1 MEVPCSYTTSST
13 YTRPSKATQGDA
25 GGFAETLG
33 EVDRDDLEQMLEN
46 LCQQDPSIA
55 KRLSQNED
63 GSYEFDTDGY
73 KWSDK
78 SFAARALV
86 FELNDQDFSLI
97 GTEGWVYPSDGDRSL
112 FKQLTGYNMLILGGT
127 CVVLDDEGFPPA
139 AADKSSV
146 QQAADFV
153 IDIAVSRDAGHLE
166 GELSAEN
173 IGALLAAWDLGPGTS
188 PFIDELLRTFNVS
201 PADLLGFSEAAQ
213 QSQMD
218 ELMKLVSTLDDQEG
232 AEVVN

>member
-46 LCQQDPSIA
+46 LCEDPSIG
-55 KRLSQNED
+55 KRLSQNDD
-63 GSYEFDTDGY
+63 GSYEFDTEGY

-78 SFAARALV
+78 SFVARALV
-86 FELNDQDFSLI
+86 LELNDQDFSLI
-97 GTEGWVYPSDGDRSL
+97 GNEGKIYPSDGDRGL

-146 QQAADFV
+146 QQAFDFV
-153 IDIAVSRDAGHLE
+153 QDVACHRHAGYLD

-173 IGALLAAWDLGPGTS
+173 IGALLASWDLGPGTS
-188 PFIDELLRTFNVS
+188 PFIDELLKTFNVS
-201 PADLLGFSEAAQ
+201 PADVLGFREAAQ

-218 ELMKLVSTLDDQEG
+218 ELMKLVSTLDDQDG
-232 AEVVN
+232 AAVVN

>member
-1 MEVPCSYTTSST
+1 
-13 YTRPSKATQGDA
+13 
-25 GGFAETLG
+25 
-33 EVDRDDLEQMLEN
+33 
-46 LCQQDPSIA
+46 
-55 KRLSQNED
+55 
-63 GSYEFDTDGY
+63 
-73 KWSDK
+73 
-78 SFAARALV
+78 
-86 FELNDQDFSLI
+86 
-97 GTEGWVYPSDGDRSL
+97 
-112 FKQLTGYNMLILGGT
+112 MLILGGA

-153 IDIAVSRDAGHLE
+153 IDIAVSRDAGHLV

-232 AEVVN
+232 AAAVN

>member
-1 MEVPCSYTTSST
+1 MEVPWSYTTSST
-13 YTRPSKATQGDA
+13 YTRPSKATQADA

-46 LCQQDPSIA
+46 LCQDPSIA
-55 KRLSQNED
+55 KRVSENED
-63 GSYEFDTDGY
+63 GSYNFDANPF

-78 SFAARALV
+78 SFAAFALV
-86 FELNDQDFSLI
+86 LELNEQDFSLI
-97 GTEGWVYPSDGDRSL
+97 GNEGMIYPSDGDRNL
-112 FKQLTGYNMLILGGT
+112 FKQLTGYNMLILGGA
-127 CVVLDDEGFPPA
+127 CVVVDDEGFPPA
-139 AADKSSV
+139 AADQSSV

-166 GELSAEN
+166 GEVSAEN
-173 IGALLAAWDLGPGTS
+173 IGALVAAWDLGPGTS
-188 PFIDELLRTFNVS
+188 PFIDELLRTFNVP

>member
-25 GGFAETLG
+25 GGFADAFGAVE
-33 EVDRDDLEQMLEN
+33 RDDLEQMLEN

-55 KRLSQNED
+55 KRVSENED
-63 GSYEFDTDGY
+63 GSYNFDTDAY
-73 KWSDK
+73 KWSEK
-78 SFAARALV
+78 SFVARALV
-86 FELNDQDFSLI
+86 LELNDQDFSLI
-97 GTEGWVYPSDGDRSL
+97 GNEGMIYPSDGDRSL
-112 FKQLTGYNMLILGGT
+112 FKQMTGYNMLILGGA
-127 CVVLDDEGFPPA
+127 CVVLDDEGFPPT

-153 IDIAVSRDAGHLE
+153 VDVACYRHAGYME

-188 PFIDELLRTFNVS
+188 PFIDQLMKTFDVS
-201 PADLLGFSEAAQ
+201 PADLLGFSEAVQ

-218 ELMKLVSTLDDQEG
+218 ELIALASTMDDHEG
-232 AEVVN
+232 AEAVN

>member
-13 YTRPSKATQGDA
+13 YTKPSKTTQGDA

-33 EVDRDDLEQMLEN
+33 EMDRDDLEQMLEN
-46 LCQQDPSIA
+46 LCQDPSIA
-55 KRLSQNED
+55 RRVSENED
-63 GSYEFDTDGY
+63 GSYNFDASPF

-78 SFAARALV
+78 SFAAFALV
-86 FELNDQDFSLI
+86 LELNDQDFSLI
-97 GTEGWVYPSDGDRSL
+97 GNEGMIYPSDGDRSL
-112 FKQLTGYNMLILGGT
+112 FKQMTGYNMLILGGA
-127 CVVLDDEGFPPA
+127 CVVLDDEGLPPA

-146 QQAADFV
+146 QQAVDFV
-153 IDIAVSRDAGHLE
+153 QDVACHRHAGYLD

-188 PFIDELLRTFNVS
+188 PFIDELLRTLNVS
-201 PADLLGFSEAAQ
+201 PADLLGYSQAAQ

-232 AEVVN
+232 AGVVN

>member
-1 MEVPCSYTTSST
+1 MEVPCSYRTSST
-13 YTRPSKATQGDA
+13 YTRPSKATQCDA

-46 LCQQDPSIA
+46 LWQDPSIG

-78 SFAARALV
+78 SFVARALV
-86 FELNDQDFSLI
+86 LELNDQDFSLI
-97 GTEGWVYPSDGDRSL
+97 GNEGMIYPSDGDRSL
-112 FKQLTGYNMLILGGT
+112 FKQMTGYNMLILGGA

-139 AADKSSV
+139 AADQSAV
-146 QQAADFV
+146 QQAFDFV
-153 IDIAVSRDAGHLE
+153 QDVACHRHAGYLE

-173 IGALLAAWDLGPGTS
+173 IGALLSAWDIGPGTS
-188 PFIDELLRTFNVS
+188 PFIDQLLKTFDVS
-201 PADLLGFSEAAQ
+201 PADFLGFSEAAQ

>member
-13 YTRPSKATQGDA
+13 YTRPSKATQADA

-46 LCQQDPSIA
+46 LCQDPSIA

-63 GSYEFDTDGY
+63 GSFTFDTDGY

-78 SFAARALV
+78 SFVARALV
-86 FELNDQDFSLI
+86 LELNDQDFSLI
-97 GTEGWVYPSDGDRSL
+97 GNEGMIYPSDGDRSL
-112 FKQLTGYNMLILGGT
+112 FKQMTGYNMLILGGA

-139 AADKSSV
+139 AADQSSV
-146 QQAADFV
+146 QQASDFV
-153 IDIAVSRDAGHLE
+153 QDVACHRHAGYLE

-188 PFIDELLRTFNVS
+188 PFIDQLLKTFDVS
-201 PADLLGFSEAAQ
+201 PADLLGFSDAAQ

>member
-13 YTRPSKATQGDA
+13 YTRPSKATQADA

-46 LCQQDPSIA
+46 LCEDPSIA

-63 GSYEFDTDGY
+63 GSYEFNTEGY

-78 SFAARALV
+78 SFVARALV
-86 FELNDQDFSLI
+86 LELNDQDFSLI
-97 GTEGWVYPSDGDRSL
+97 GNEGKIYPSDGDRSL

-146 QQAADFV
+146 QQAFDFV
-153 IDIAVSRDAGHLE
+153 QDVACHRHAGYLD

-173 IGALLAAWDLGPGTS
+173 IGALLASWDLGPGTS
-188 PFIDELLRTFNVS
+188 PFIDELLKTFNVS
-201 PADLLGFSEAAQ
+201 PADMLGFREAAQ